1 MDISAHISNLRKR
14 AGLTQFDLAELID
27 VSVDSVRRWESNKQF
42 PRADDLVKLASVL
55 HITESELLN
64 GPSDGK
70 VRVTLS
76 YDIDKMKEGEINM
89 EGNGFDL
96 FLGKNGRIGI
106 QGAAMLTSQGA
117 IEEVLADIRKQL
129 ELGLEMQ
136 IRRGIIQEA

>member
-64 GPSDGK
+64 GTSDGK

-89 EGNGFDL
+89 DGNGFDL